1 MVIKLEMSS
10 CSGRTA
16 ARPE

>member
-1 MVIKLEMSS
+1 MSS
-10 CSGRTA
+10 YSGRTA

>member
-1 MVIKLEMSS
+1 MSS